1 MNNRFNNVNT
11 GKNRQGAYAFAARI
25 MLVILTMA
33 VCLMIPTPADKAN
46 AVSISVNGDEKGMIK
61 NSDREAAYVI
71 LIEYM
76 NDLKR
81 RDLSA
86 AQKAELDEIMYDAN
100 VFIANTEMTVN
111 QLATYEVTVKERMEA
126 AAAKEVPS
134 ANKFLFID
142 NTSAITAAK
151 YDEQTAITLSVVN
164 LGDTSVSDVV
174 ITPVVDTSKKKWPFV
189 IQTASDA
196 RVIDNIAPAKSI
208 EQSVGLAKQATWYF
222 VVASDAKT
230 GVYPITFHAIYYRN
244 GAVEE
249 ADLKTYIN
257 ITGKASSGKLETDD
271 EATPTET
278 LKTSTPR
285 IIVTGFTTDPE
296 TVMAG
301 DTFNLTVTV
310 ENTSDKTAVSNI
322 QFDFKAAQEGTEKET
337 TYEAFLPTS
346 GSSTLYVDRIGPGE
360 STDLSIEMTARAD
373 LTQKPYVINLDMAYE
388 DSKHNPYTAQSNVS
402 IPVKQEARVDSGDAE
417 ITPENVE
424 VGQSVNVMFPVY
436 NKGKTILY
444 NVQVEFVS
452 ESFTG
457 GSTFL
462 GKLDPGATGNVDA
475 MLDAVAAT
483 EDEGIVKAVISY
495 EDEAGNVTEV
505 EKELNI
511 FVSESYGDDMYD
523 MPEID
528 EDGDGIMDGM
538 DYDGDG
544 IIDEYYGPQKKSF
557 SIPWWVWLIVGFFGV
572 AVIVAVI
579 VIVVVAK
586 KKKLAAEL
594 AKIDD
599 EE

>member
-1 MNNRFNNVNT
+1 
-11 GKNRQGAYAFAARI
+11 
-25 MLVILTMA
+25 
-33 VCLMIPTPADKAN
+33 
-46 AVSISVNGDEKGMIK
+46 
-61 NSDREAAYVI
+61 
-71 LIEYM
+71 
-76 NDLKR
+76 
-81 RDLSA
+81 
-86 AQKAELDEIMYDAN
+86 
-100 VFIANTEMTVN
+100 
-111 QLATYEVTVKERMEA
+111 
-126 AAAKEVPS
+126 
-134 ANKFLFID
+134 
-142 NTSAITAAK
+142 
-151 YDEQTAITLSVVN
+151 
-164 LGDTSVSDVV
+164 
-174 ITPVVDTSKKKWPFV
+174 
-189 IQTASDA
+189 
-196 RVIDNIAPAKSI
+196 
-208 EQSVGLAKQATWYF
+208 
-222 VVASDAKT
+222 
-230 GVYPITFHAIYYRN
+230 
-244 GAVEE
+244 
-249 ADLKTYIN
+249 
-257 ITGKASSGKLETDD
+257 
-271 EATPTET
+271 
-278 LKTSTPR
+278 
-285 IIVTGFTTDPE
+285 
-296 TVMAG
+296 
-301 DTFNLTVTV
+301 
-310 ENTSDKTAVSNI
+310 
-322 QFDFKAAQEGTEKET
+322 
-337 TYEAFLPTS
+337 
-346 GSSTLYVDRIGPGE
+346 
-360 STDLSIEMTARAD
+360 
-373 LTQKPYVINLDMAYE
+373 MAYE

-572 AVIVAVI
+572 AVIVVVI